1 MPEGGTIKSAKVH
14 VRDPNLE
21 AAKKTGH
28 LIEPRGLVAFPVQG
42 DATGDA
48 DVQAA
53 VDQLAG

>member
-21 AAKKTGH
+21 AAKKTRH
-28 LIEPRGLVAFPVQG
+28 LIEPRGLVAFPAQ
-42 DATGDA
+42 GDA